1 MFTMQLFTKSRVPA
15 LGGRLLLTAVALLS
29 VGVSAACS
37 PASSAGSGGAPG
49 VTSDTVVLGTSSGL
63 TGPAG
68 SYAVAL
74 QRGTDAW
81 FKKVN
86 ADGGVHG
93 RTIKYTALDDGLD
106 VSRAI
111 SNVKSL
117 IREPVLA
124 VVGGTGAGSIVPMAQ
139 ALDAAD
145 VPYLFPPTGKPEF
158 AEEVMPSVFAML
170 PTFSAQAAALAAWS
184 SEGLG
189 SGSYYLMTAETTDQA
204 EQATATAQAVTKAG
218 GTWLGSTVVPIGT
231 TDVTPYALKAAGQR
245 PDYLI
250 MTTAP
255 ADSIKII
262 NALADAG
269 RLPAKAILG
278 GSAMTGEA
286 LLKGVTDKTAR
297 ARIHALSAV
306 VPPTD
311 KRAQACNEALKAYYP
326 EQAPD
331 GASTFGCAMAQATVA
346 ALEKAGP
353 QLTREGLVAALE
365 AMSDAS
371 VSDVMTPLTFDESS
385 HMGMETMPLVRID
398 DQGFSVE
405 AEAPVADR

>member
-1 MFTMQLFTKSRVPA
+1 LTVLSFITFRRGVSRSKLLFF
-15 LGGRLLLTAVALLS
+15 AVA
-29 VGVSAACS
+29 AATAAAASGCAAAES
-37 PASSAGSGGAPG
+37 ASSGSAPG
-49 VTSDTVVLGTSSGL
+49 VSSKTIVLGTSSGL

-93 RTIKYTALDDGLD
+93 RTIEYTALDDGLD

-158 AEEVMPSVFAML
+158 AEDVMPSVFAMV
-170 PTFSAQAAALAAWS
+170 PTFSEQAAALAAWS
-184 SEGLG
+184 ATESGP
-189 SGSYYLMTAETTDQA
+189 GSYYLMTAETTDQA
-204 EQATATAQAVTKAG
+204 AQATATQKAVEDAG
-218 GTWLGSTVVPIGT
+218 GEWLGSAVVPIGT
-231 TDVTPYALKAAGQR
+231 ADVTPYALKAAADR

-278 GSAMTGEA
+278 GTAMTGEA
-286 LLKGVTDKTAR
+286 LIEGVTDETAR
-297 ARIHALSAV
+297 ARLHALSAV
-306 VPPTD
+306 VPATD
-311 KRAQACNEALKAYYP
+311 QRAEGCNAALETYYP
-326 EQAPD
+326 DQVPD
-331 GASTFGCAMAQATVA
+331 GASTFGCAMAQATVT
-346 ALEKAGP
+346 ALEEIGP
-353 QLTREGLVAALE
+353 DLTREALVDALE
-365 AMSDAS
+365 AMSGARA
-371 VSDVMTPLTFDESS
+371 SDVMTPLTFGESS

-398 DQGFSVE
+398 GSQFSVE
-405 AEAPVADR
+405 AEIPLAGR

>member
-1 MFTMQLFTKSRVPA
+1 MQSFLKFRKDAPGASLLVPA
-15 LGGRLLLTAVALLS
+15 IAIL
-29 VGVSAACS
+29 
-37 PASSAGSGGAPG
+37 SSAVISGCGSAESAGPGSSPG
-49 VTSDTVVLGTSSGL
+49 VTSETVVLGTSSGL

-86 ADGGVHG
+86 DDGGVHG
-93 RTIKYTALDDGLD
+93 RAIEYTALDDGLD

-117 IREPVLA
+117 IREPVFA

-139 ALDAAD
+139 TLDGAD

-158 AEEVMPSVFAML
+158 AEELMPSVFAML
-170 PTFSAQAAALAAWS
+170 PTFSDQAAALAAWS
-184 SEGLG
+184 SEALG

-204 EQATATAQAVTKAG
+204 QQATATEQAVEDAG
-218 GTWLGSTVVPIGT
+218 GTWLGSAVVPIGT
-231 TDVTPYALKAAGQR
+231 TDVTPYALKAAANR

-278 GSAMTGEA
+278 GTAMTGEA
-286 LLKGVTDKTAR
+286 LIEGVADEAAR
-297 ARIHALSAV
+297 ALLHALSAV
-306 VPPTD
+306 VPSTD
-311 KRAQACNEALKAYYP
+311 KRAEACNAALETYYP
-326 EQAPD
+326 NQVPD

-346 ALEKAGP
+346 ALEEVGP
-353 QLTREGLVAALE
+353 TLTRDALVDALE
-365 AMSDAS
+365 AMSGTS

-398 DQGFSVE
+398 GSRFSVE
-405 AEAPVADR
+405 AEIPLADR

>member
-1 MFTMQLFTKSRVPA
+1 MQSSTKSRRVAPRA
-15 LGGRLLLTAVALLS
+15 RLVLTAVAAL
-29 VGVSAACS
+29 SAAVTSGCTS
-37 PASSAGSGGAPG
+37 AESTSTGSSPG

-93 RTIKYTALDDGLD
+93 RSIEYTALDDGLD

-139 ALDAAD
+139 TLDAAD

-158 AEEVMPSVFAML
+158 AEELMPSVFAML
-170 PTFSAQAAALAAWS
+170 PTFSDQAAALAAWS
-184 SEGLG
+184 SEELG
-189 SGSYYLMTAETTDQA
+189 SGSYYLMTAETTDQTQQA
-204 EQATATAQAVTKAG
+204 AATEQAVEDAG
-218 GTWLGSTVVPIGT
+218 GTWLGSAVVPIGT
-231 TDVTPYALKAAGQR
+231 TDVTPYALQAAADR

-278 GSAMTGEA
+278 GTAMTGEA
-286 LLKGVTDKTAR
+286 LIQGVGDETAR
-297 ARIHALSAV
+297 ARLHALSAV

-311 KRAQACNEALKAYYP
+311 KRAQACNAALETYYP
-326 EQAPD
+326 DQVPD

-346 ALEKAGP
+346 ALEEAGP
-353 QLTREGLVAALE
+353 TLTRESLVDALE

-385 HMGMETMPLVRID
+385 HMGMETMPLVRVD
-398 DQGFSVE
+398 GSRFSVE
-405 AEAPVADR
+405 AEIPLANQ